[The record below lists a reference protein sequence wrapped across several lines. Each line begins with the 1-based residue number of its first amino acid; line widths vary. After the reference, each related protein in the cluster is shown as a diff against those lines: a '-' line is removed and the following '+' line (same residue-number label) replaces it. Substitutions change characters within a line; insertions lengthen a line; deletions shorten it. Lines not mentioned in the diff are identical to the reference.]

1 MTANRK
7 FKNQVRAYAKRTG
20 LPYSAARRFFLD
32 QSVEEIAMTNQSY
45 DLNTILSLAHERAQK
60 LGSSWVGVEHILLYL
75 ADLSDA
81 SVNLKSLLPQIRSA
95 IFERDSVEE
104 VSEAVHATDEFSR
117 LAQLFAFLKQFVP
130 GGANL
135 TEAMILKAIA
145 DDNPGLDLSLS
156 IRKL

>member
-1 MTANRK
+1 MTDNRK

-20 LPYSAARRFFLD
+20 LSYSAARRFFLD
-32 QSVEEIAMTNQSY
+32 QSIEEVAMTNQSY
-45 DLNTILSLAHERAQK
+45 DLNTILSLAYERAQK

-81 SVNLKSLLPQIRSA
+81 NGKLKSLLPQIQNA
-95 IFERDSVEE
+95 IVERDNLEE
-104 VSEAVHATDEFSR
+104 VSEAIHATDEFSR
-117 LAQLFAFLKQFVP
+117 LAQLFAFQKQFVP

-135 TEAMILKAIA
+135 TTATILKSIA
-145 DDNPGLDLSLS
+145 DDNPGLSISPS